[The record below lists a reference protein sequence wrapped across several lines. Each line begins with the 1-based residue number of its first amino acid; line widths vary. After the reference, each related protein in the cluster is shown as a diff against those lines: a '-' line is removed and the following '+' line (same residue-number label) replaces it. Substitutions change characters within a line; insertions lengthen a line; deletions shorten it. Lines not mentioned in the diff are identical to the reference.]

1 MADQLPVAVR
11 AQQALATVTTEEQLR
26 ALAIKH
32 ADLTT
37 VKNRTDF
44 ALAMSALSEFRT
56 VRVAIEKAGKAARE
70 DATQFQR
77 AVIAEEKRLI
87 GIIVPEE
94 NRVRMLRENYEA
106 EQERIRQ
113 ELARKEA
120 ERIAAIRERIA
131 GFQSLVLLATGT
143 PSAEVAETVVRLES
157 IQIDDTFQELR
168 REAEIAHTAALD
180 SARKLLVNTQ
190 AREKA
195 AAEARAKAEAEAEQR
210 RKEAEEL
217 ERLRADQAR
226 QSEELARQQA
236 EIERQQQEAEAKLA
250 AERAEIERQQQEA
263 EAKLAA
269 ERAEIERQKQ
279 EIEARQHAEE
289 EAKAKAQAEAEA
301 QVKTET
307 EARALAEKKAAEVK
321 VSKSE
326 PEPDPVPKPSLADE
340 LGEWRK
346 RYKITKTAFDA
357 LMAILAH
364 H

>member
-44 ALAMSALSEFRT
+44 ALAMSALSEFRN

-87 GIIVPEE
+87 GIIAPEE
-94 NRVRMLRENYEA
+94 SRIRTLREAYEA

-113 ELARKEA
+113 ELARQEA

-143 PSAEVAETVVRLES
+143 PSTEVAETVARLEA

-168 REAEIAHTAALD
+168 REAEIALAATLD
-180 SARKLLVNTQ
+180 SARKLLAGTQ
-190 AREKA
+190 AREQ
-195 AAEARAKAEAEAEQR
+195 EAMATHARAEAEAEQR

-217 ERLRADQAR
+217 KRLRAEQAR

-236 EIERQQQEAEAKLA
+236 EIERQRQEVEAQLA
-250 AERAEIERQQQEA
+250 AERAEIERQ
-263 EAKLAA
+263 
-269 ERAEIERQKQ
+269 RQ

-289 EAKAKAQAEAEA
+289 AAKAQAEAHIKAEA
-301 QVKTET
+301 
-307 EARALAEKKAAEVK
+307 EARALVEEKAAEVK
-321 VSKSE
+321 VIESE
-326 PEPDPVPKPSLADE
+326 PEPDPVPKPSLAEE

-346 RYKITKTAFDA
+346 RYKITKAAFDA